1 MFFDDVLM
9 LIVQERVIHVADVI
23 PHAAEYPQKNLTYFF
38 ISYQFFNSR
47 FQMLYIFSHMKQSK
61 ALNT

>member
-1 MFFDDVLM
+1 MIIMFFDDVLM

-38 ISYQFFNSR
+38 ISY
-47 FQMLYIFSHMKQSK
+47 
-61 ALNT
+61 